1 MDTHSLYRPN
11 VAAILLH
18 PDYRPEQPSTRLF
31 FLAERLDMP
40 EIWQFP
46 QGGIDEGESPEQAL
60 LRELEEEIG
69 TREVEILAE
78 YPEWVS
84 YDFPESAITK
94 MRPYIGQRQR
104 YFLAKLLPEATINLA
119 AHTPEFSRYE
129 FVEYDEIFKRV
140 THFKRGVYH
149 KVFEFFL
156 PIITQAPITRSPRSQ
171 GGTDL
176 C

>member
-1 MDTHSLYRPN
+1 MDSTLYRPN

-18 PDYRPEQPSTRLF
+18 PDYCPKQPSTHLF
-31 FLAERLDMP
+31 FLAERIDMQGV
-40 EIWQFP
+40 WQFP
-46 QGGIDEGESPEQAL
+46 QGGIDADESPESTL
-60 LRELEEEIG
+60 MRELEEEIG
-69 TREVEILAE
+69 TSKIEILAE
-78 YPEWVS
+78 YPKWIS
-84 YDFPESAITK
+84 YDFPEFAITK

-104 YFLAKLLPEATINLA
+104 YFLARLLPEATINLA